1 MSIQRIQPGKRLAQ
15 AVVHGD
21 RVYSA
26 GIVADDPVPDAKR
39 QAEQILAQLD
49 RLLAEAGSDKRKI
62 LTATIWL
69 SDMRHYDALNAA
81 WDAWLAPDAKP
92 ARACVEAKL
101 AFPRTGWRSRWW
113 RRVEQAKRA
122 ASPPGASPWVR

>member
-1 MSIQRIQPGKRLAQ
+1 VSIRRIQPGKRLSQ
-15 AVVHGD
+15 AVASGGL
-21 RVYSA
+21 VYTA

-39 QAEQILAQLD
+39 QAEQILAQID
-49 RLLAEAGSDKRKI
+49 RLLAEAGSDKSRI

-101 AFPRTGWRSRWW
+101 AFPQYW
-113 RRVEQAKRA
+113 VEIQIVSA
-122 ASPPGASPWVR
+122 VC

>member
-1 MSIQRIQPGKRLAQ
+1 VSIQRIQPTKRLAQ

-101 AFPRTGWRSRWW
+101 AFPQYW
-113 RRVEQAKRA
+113 VEIQVVA
-122 ASPPGASPWVR
+122 AR

>member
-1 MSIQRIQPGKRLAQ
+1 MTIQRIQPGKRLAQ
-15 AVVHGD
+15 AVACGELVFT
-21 RVYSA
+21 A

-49 RLLAEAGSDKRKI
+49 RLLAEAGSDKSRI

-81 WDAWLAPDAKP
+81 WDAWVPADAKP

-101 AFPRTGWRSRWW
+101 AFPQYW
-113 RRVEQAKRA
+113 VEIQAVA
-122 ASPPGASPWVR
+122 AR